1 MIYTVLYIRR
11 QKVLAD
17 SHVKK
22 IQALADSH
30 VEKVQALADS
40 QAELFVVEL
49 VPTCII
55 ILYVTCLLYTSPSP
69 RDATLSRMP
78 SSA

>member
-55 ILYVTCLLYTSPSP
+55 ILYVTQYCAPVSYTHL
-69 RDATLSRMP
+69 TLPTILRV
-78 SSA
+78 